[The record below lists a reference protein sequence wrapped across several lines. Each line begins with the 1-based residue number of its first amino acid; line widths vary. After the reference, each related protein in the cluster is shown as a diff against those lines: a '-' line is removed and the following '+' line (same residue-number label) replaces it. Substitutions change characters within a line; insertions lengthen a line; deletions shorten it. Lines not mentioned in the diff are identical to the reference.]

1 MNGAHSNDIP
11 GCETSPQVPPSRR
24 ERQLI
29 VCRPIWIASSFG
41 VRVLLQPLD
50 RDLLDLA
57 LGRVTGQNYYQL

>member
-1 MNGAHSNDIP
+1 
-11 GCETSPQVPPSRR
+11 
-24 ERQLI
+24 